1 MPSLRKVLDFC
12 FFVGG
17 EFREF
22 FLNSM
27 LFPMLENQVLLNDW
41 TLDCEIVLP
50 YSIGESSILAN
61 QVCGHQLIVNF
72 FFLGLTQF
80 VCMNAVFNVWLHI
93 DLWCNDWCNNK
104 WPDC

>member
-61 QVCGHQLIVNF
+61 QVCGHQLTVNF
-72 FFLGLTQF
+72 FFF
-80 VCMNAVFNVWLHI
+80 
-93 DLWCNDWCNNK
+93 
-104 WPDC
+104 WPYSICVYECSIQCLAPY